1 MQLKHPKYLIV
12 DFSKPEVNKHCRFER
27 SVQWGMGM
35 ISNYKFKGFHL
46 KLFIECPLCAE
57 QWDTAEVR

>member
-27 SVQWGMGM
+27 QCSGGGNDKQ
-35 ISNYKFKGFHL
+35 L
-46 KLFIECPLCAE
+46 
-57 QWDTAEVR
+57 